1 MKTLPEIIP
10 WSAILLILTLTFSSC
25 TPEPE
30 PIQYGFDS
38 CAHCKMTITDA
49 RYGAEAVTKKGKV
62 YKFDSI
68 ECMAGYLQE
77 QNMEEDILHKL
88 VTDFEQ
94 PERLIAVESAAI
106 LHSEA
111 LPSPMGMF
119 LTAFGAQDRAQHFQQ
134 ERGGQL
140 LNWQEILQI
149 CRQ

>member
-1 MKTLPEIIP
+1 MKTLPKIIP
-10 WSAILLILTLTFSSC
+10 WSAILLFLALTFSSC

-30 PIQYGFDS
+30 PIQYGFDA
-38 CAHCKMTITDA
+38 CAHCKMTITDV

-68 ECMAGYLQE
+68 ECMAAYLQE
-77 QNMEEDILHKL
+77 QDMEAEILHKL

-106 LHSEA
+106 LQSEA

-119 LTAFGAQDRAQHFQQ
+119 LTAFGEQERAQYFQQ

-140 LNWQEILQI
+140 LNWQETLQI

>member
-1 MKTLPEIIP
+1 MKMLPAIIP
-10 WSAILLILTLTFSSC
+10 WSAIILLLSLTFSSC

-30 PIQYGFDS
+30 PIQYGFDA

-49 RYGAEAVTKKGKV
+49 RYGAEAVTKKGKIF
-62 YKFDSI
+62 KFDSI
-68 ECMAGYLQE
+68 ECMAVYLQE
-77 QNMEEDILHKL
+77 ENMEEEILYKL

-94 PERLIAVESAAI
+94 PEKLITVEAASI

-111 LPSPMGMF
+111 LPSPMGMY
-119 LTAFGAQDRAQHFQQ
+119 LTAFGEQDRAQYFQQ

-140 LNWQEILQI
+140 LNWQETLQI

>member
-1 MKTLPEIIP
+1 MKTLPKIIP
-10 WSAILLILTLTFSSC
+10 WSSLLLLLALAFSSC

-30 PIQYGFDS
+30 PIQYGFDA
-38 CAHCKMTITDA
+38 CAHCKMTIYDA
-49 RYGAEAVTKKGKV
+49 RYGAEAVTKKGKIF
-62 YKFDSI
+62 KFDSI

-77 QNMEEDILHKL
+77 HEMEEDILYKL

-106 LHSEA
+106 LQSEA

-119 LTAFGAQDRAQHFQQ
+119 LTAFGAQESAQQFQQ

-140 LNWQEILQI
+140 LNWQETLQI